1 LKIIYTPATD
11 PPREGIIMRYRTFGA
26 AALLAAGAAAAI
38 VVAPAAL
45 ADDSCDPAVT
55 TCEGGATV
63 PSSGPMDFSPA
74 VQAPADDYPADGDWF
89 FSSPG
94 PNEPAYS
101 INGRGNGGAGAP
113 HR

>member
-1 LKIIYTPATD
+1 
-11 PPREGIIMRYRTFGA
+11 MRYRTFGA
-26 AALLAAGAAAAI
+26 ATLFTAAAAAAAI
-38 VVAPAAL
+38 VAAPAAL

-55 TCEGGATV
+55 TCDGAAPAVEGN
-63 PSSGPMDFSPA
+63 SGPNDFAPA

-94 PNEPAYS
+94 PTEPAYS